1 MKNHRA
7 FPECLERRFASVGTL
22 SVRFV
27 GRFEGA
33 RARDE
38 RASSAT
44 VHQLTMVS
52 MRRIDTIRGKILGDA
67 SARVRPW
74 HLPSRSLTFES
85 RSRVPGSRFVRKDLV
100 WEGLMRRARPTT
112 RISRRANTTKARSA
126 ATTLL
131 MAKKDTDVW
140 QTRVDLAATYR
151 LCDRMG
157 YNEGICNH
165 LTAMVP
171 GSEDQFLVIPYGMAW
186 SEVTASS
193 LLLVDGKGNVLEGE
207 GTVED
212 TAFYIHS
219 RIHLYDPKNR
229 GCVLHTHMPW
239 STALCCLKDMKLEMC
254 HQNCLR
260 FYNSIAY
267 DTEFNGLVLNQ
278 NEADRLNS
286 VMENKHVLFHANH
299 GVIVVGP
306 NVAEAFDDLYYL
318 ERAAQVTVLAMS
330 TGRPL
335 NIISDEVAHKFQED
349 LKNGKNEWATLHFES
364 RKRELLAGDDA
375 DFCT

>member
-1 MKNHRA
+1 
-7 FPECLERRFASVGTL
+7 
-22 SVRFV
+22 
-27 GRFEGA
+27 
-33 RARDE
+33 
-38 RASSAT
+38 
-44 VHQLTMVS
+44 
-52 MRRIDTIRGKILGDA
+52 
-67 SARVRPW
+67 
-74 HLPSRSLTFES
+74 
-85 RSRVPGSRFVRKDLV
+85 
-100 WEGLMRRARPTT
+100 
-112 RISRRANTTKARSA
+112 
-126 ATTLL
+126 
-131 MAKKDTDVW
+131 MAKKDDSLW

-171 GSEDQFLVIPYGMAW
+171 GSDDHFLVIPYGMAW

-239 STALCCLKDMKLEMC
+239 SSALCCLDEMKLEMC

-260 FYNSIAY
+260 FYDSIAY
-267 DTEFNGLVLNQ
+267 DTQFNGLVLNQ
-278 NEADRLNS
+278 EEAERLNG
-286 VMENKHVLFHANH
+286 VMGKNHVLFHANH

-318 ERAAQVTVLAMS
+318 ERAAQVSVLAMS

-335 NIISDEVAHKFQED
+335 KIISEEVALKFQED
-349 LKNGKNEWATLHFES
+349 LRKGKNEWATLHFEA